1 MNNPWHSVTLR
12 VVGLDGQPVPF
23 DFLRI
28 KTSSQ
33 HSERGT
39 VLSDLGESTYT
50 EQNAGIY
57 KFQYQLK
64 NPSAS
69 VWAAIERGK
78 RQSMQLIRPGLHEY
92 YFRFEER
99 SGEGRQAPLD
109 EPVPREQADGI
120 ASYRYDSDTG
130 VPSADIGIITMKIE
144 EFRAVLKRFVSDD
157 RAIDGQNLR
166 YNFRKFADND
176 GNELTVAIV
185 RSRQGDVNALYTAME
200 LIREVRPRL
209 VVLVGIAGGRPA
221 GEFTLGDVV
230 VASKMIN
237 LTVDAANPDGSRG
250 YATSASELH
259 PDVEKVVLNLEGD
272 AGRYGDWN
280 SVTSIRMER
289 PAVSLAKRNFK
300 GPRDW
305 QAKTREALAKYFGK
319 NGQNRLPI
327 VIDGP
332 IASGSTLMKDP
343 KVFQE
348 WLDIARDIIA
358 VDMEI
363 VGVFEACR
371 KGKYLL
377 PTLVVRGIS
386 DIIGFSRDDKW
397 TEYACE
403 TAAAFT
409 KSLLI
414 SGTIPI
420 LRSPRSENL
429 S

>member
-1 MNNPWHSVTLR
+1 MNSPWHSVTLR
-12 VVGLDGQPVPF
+12 VVGLDGQPIPF
-23 DFLRI
+23 DSLRI

-33 HSERGT
+33 HPERGT
-39 VLSDLGESTYT
+39 VFSDLAESGYT
-50 EQNAGIY
+50 ETNAGIY

-69 VWAAIERGK
+69 VWAAIERGEG
-78 RQSMQLIRPGLHEY
+78 QSMQLIAPGLHEY
-92 YFRFEER
+92 YFRFEEK
-99 SGEGRQAPLD
+99 SGEGRQAPLG
-109 EPVPREQADGI
+109 EPLPRELADGA

-130 VPSADIGIITMKIE
+130 VPSADIGIITMKPE
-144 EFRAVLKRFVSDD
+144 EFRAVLKRFVPDHT
-157 RAIDGQNLR
+157 ADGQTLR
-166 YNFRKFADND
+166 YNFCKFPDNA
-176 GNELTVAIV
+176 GKELTAAIV
-185 RSRQGDVNALYTAME
+185 RSRQGDVSALYTAME

-250 YATSASELH
+250 YATSAAELH
-259 PDVEKVVLNLEGD
+259 PDVERVVLNLEGD

-280 SVTSIRMER
+280 SATSISMER
-289 PAVSLAKRNFK
+289 PRVSLAKRNFK
-300 GPRDW
+300 GPADW

-319 NGQNRLPI
+319 NGQDRKPI

-343 KVFQE
+343 KVFRRWQ
-348 WLDIARDIIA
+348 DVARDIMA

-397 TEYACE
+397 TDYACE

-409 KSLLI
+409 KALLV
-414 SGTIPI
+414 SCTIPI
-420 LRSPRSENL
+420 LGSPRAENL
-429 S
+429 F

>member
-1 MNNPWHSVTLR
+1 M
-12 VVGLDGQPVPF
+12 VGLDGQPVPF

-259 PDVEKVVLNLEGD
+259 PDVEKVVLNLEGMR
-272 AGRYGDWN
+272 AAKIAPLN
-280 SVTSIRMER
+280 R
-289 PAVSLAKRNFK
+289 PLVRRICMRPHSKR
-300 GPRDW
+300 PPSW
-305 QAKTREALAKYFGK
+305 CKY
-319 NGQNRLPI
+319 R
-327 VIDGP
+327 
-332 IASGSTLMKDP
+332 A
-343 KVFQE
+343 
-348 WLDIARDIIA
+348 
-358 VDMEI
+358 
-363 VGVFEACR
+363 
-371 KGKYLL
+371 
-377 PTLVVRGIS
+377 RGIS
-386 DIIGFSRDDKW
+386 HSQGQDAIGGCTLRVS
-397 TEYACE
+397 
-403 TAAAFT
+403 TA
-409 KSLLI
+409 
-414 SGTIPI
+414 TIEP
-420 LRSPRSENL
+420 LHRVVRMKGDG
-429 S
+429 